1 MIDITLPDGSVRQ
14 FSQSVTVHD
23 VAKDIGEGLARAT
36 LAGEVDGELV
46 DGSYSIQSNCTLR
59 IITDRDPEGLE
70 IIRHSTAHL
79 LAQAV
84 KDLYPEA
91 QVTIGPVIEN
101 GFYYDFS
108 YPLGFGEEDLHKIEA
123 RMVALAKADLEV
135 RRIVENR
142 DSAVQRF
149 KEIGEEY
156 KAEIIRE
163 IPEGEPITLYSQG
176 GFVDLCRGP
185 HVPST
190 GHLKAFKLTQL
201 AGAYWRGDSD
211 REMLQRVYGTAWPDR
226 KELETHLH
234 RIEEAE
240 KRDHRKLGR
249 QLDLFHFQKDA
260 PGMVF
265 WHRDG
270 WTLYTVVEGYVRS
283 LLQEYGYEEV
293 QTPQLMDRSMWKRSG
308 HWDKFREHMFTTHI
322 DERDYVIKPMNCPGH
337 VQIFNQ
343 GLKSYR
349 DLPLRIAEFGL
360 VHRKEPSGTLHGL
373 LRARRF
379 TQDDAHVFC
388 TQNQLREEVATLID
402 LTYRMYREFGF
413 EDIEVAL
420 STRPDER
427 VGEDALW
434 DVAEDALAQALTDKK
449 IPYEVQKGEGAFYG
463 PKHEFVLRDSIGR
476 RWQCGTIQVDFSM
489 PGRLGAHYI
498 SEDGTKVVPVM
509 IHRAILGS
517 LERFIGILLE
527 DTEGRLPVWLAPI
540 QAVIMNIA
548 DQQMAYASEVEKVL
562 KKQGVRVET
571 DLRNE
576 KIGYKI
582 RHHTLRRVPY
592 LLVIGGR
599 EVADHTIAVRTR
611 EGRDLG
617 AIPLDEFAGMMEGL
631 TSNHGIERLED

>member
-1 MIDITLPDGSVRQ
+1 MKNTKQKSSAR
-14 FSQSVTVHD
+14 SQRVNRLRSMARGTSLIY
-23 VAKDIGEGLARAT
+23 VA
-36 LAGEVDGELV
+36 
-46 DGSYSIQSNCTLR
+46 
-59 IITDRDPEGLE
+59 
-70 IIRHSTAHL
+70 
-79 LAQAV
+79 
-84 KDLYPEA
+84 
-91 QVTIGPVIEN
+91 
-101 GFYYDFS
+101 
-108 YPLGFGEEDLHKIEA
+108 A
-123 RMVALAKADLEV
+123 RMS
-135 RRIVENR
+135 R
-142 DSAVQRF
+142 
-149 KEIGEEY
+149 
-156 KAEIIRE
+156 
-163 IPEGEPITLYSQG
+163 
-176 GFVDLCRGP
+176 
-185 HVPST
+185 T

-201 AGAYWRGDSD
+201 AGAYWRGDSE
-211 REMLQRVYGTAWPDR
+211 REMLQRVYGTAWPNQ
-226 KELETHLH
+226 KELDAYLH

-249 QLDLFHFQKDA
+249 QLDLFHFQEDA

-265 WHRDG
+265 WHRNG
-270 WTLYTVVEGYVRS
+270 WTLYTVVKRYVRS
-283 LLQEYGYEEV
+283 LLQEYDYEEV

-308 HWDKFREHMFTTHI
+308 HWDKFRQHMFTTHI

-360 VHRKEPSGTLHGL
+360 VHRNEPSGTLHGL

-388 TQNQLREEVATLID
+388 TQDQLREEVATLID
-402 LTYRMYREFGF
+402 LTYRMYRDFGF

-434 DVAEDALAQALTDKK
+434 DVAEDALAQALVDKK
-449 IPYEVQKGEGAFYG
+449 IPYKVQKGEGAFYG
-463 PKHEFVLRDSIGR
+463 PKHDFVLRDSIGR

-498 SEDGTKVVPVM
+498 AEDGTKVVPVM

-540 QAVIMNIA
+540 QAVIMNIT
-548 DQQMAYASEVEKVL
+548 DQHAAYASEVEKAL
-562 KKQGVRVET
+562 KKQGIRAET

-582 RHHTLRRVPY
+582 RHHTLRRIPY
-592 LLVIGGR
+592 LLVVGGR

-617 AIPLDEFAGMMEGL
+617 AIPLGNSLG
-631 TSNHGIERLED
+631 